1 MKTRTA
7 KTEYA
12 RALDLLTRY
21 MALRDHSRHELQ
33 QKMSKRFE
41 LSLIQQVIADAD
53 ANGWIPPEEVIA
65 ERAARAWSSRLKS
78 RRYIE
83 GQLRKRH
90 LPLPP
95 RDLETE
101 TANARELLERK
112 YGPPSALS
120 FDDKGKAYRFMKYR
134 GFDDRT
140 IRMVL
145 NGQDF

>member
-1 MKTRTA
+1 MTTRTA

-21 MALRDHSRHELQ
+21 MALRDHSRHELK
-33 QKMSKRFE
+33 QKMSKKFE
-41 LSLIQQVIADAD
+41 LALIQQVIADAD

-65 ERAARAWSSRLKS
+65 ERAARAWRGRLKS

-83 GQLRKRH
+83 GQLRKRQ
-90 LPLPP
+90 LPLPA
-95 RDLETE
+95 RDSENEAAT
-101 TANARELLERK
+101 ARELIEK
-112 YGPPSALS
+112 KFGPATELS
-120 FDDKGKAYRFMKYR
+120 YDDKGKAYRFMKYR

-145 NGQDF
+145 NGQEF